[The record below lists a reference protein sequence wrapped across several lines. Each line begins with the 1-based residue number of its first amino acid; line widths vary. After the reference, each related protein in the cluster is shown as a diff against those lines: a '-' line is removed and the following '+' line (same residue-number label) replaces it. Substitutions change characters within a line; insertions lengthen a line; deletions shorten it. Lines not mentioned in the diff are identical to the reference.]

1 VPSFNWRARA
11 AKFWNKTVGRVIP
24 RLRVGREA
32 ERIAGLSPVGEWA
45 NSVYTGE
52 LDIGAWQ
59 ATMRQEI
66 KARYIQQ
73 YLAGRGGVGPMTQ
86 ADYGSIGGM
95 IADQYRYLDG
105 FAREIAEGKLSEAQ
119 IAQRSEM
126 YMNSSR
132 EAFERGQKRAAEAAG
147 LKEVLWIKT
156 AKESCEDCIA
166 LSNLG
171 WQKAEPWPFKV
182 GGVNAICGSGATRCL
197 TNCRCFLDWRTGST
211 KSSA

>member
-1 VPSFNWRARA
+1 VPSFNWRAAA
-11 AKFWNKTVGRVIP
+11 AKFWNKTIGRVVP

-52 LDIGAWQ
+52 MPVDVWQ
-59 ATMRQEI
+59 QTMRQEI
-66 KARYIQQ
+66 KTRYIQQ
-73 YLAGRGGVGPMTQ
+73 YMAGRGGMGPMTQ
-86 ADYGSIGGM
+86 ADWGSIGGQV
-95 IADQYRYLDG
+95 ADQYRYLDG

-147 LKEVLWIKT
+147 LKEVIWIKT

-166 LSNLG
+166 LANLG

-197 TNCRCFLDWRTGST
+197 TNCRCFLEYRKGST